1 MAQDKDDISFR
12 VIDRRMFT
20 EEGELRPGAKEQ
32 ATREQQPVILTPPP
46 APAAPAAAPPAA
58 ISAAAAP
65 SGEAPA
71 RSQHFEMLLDM
82 VANNAMMM
90 LGATAHPST
99 GQPVVDLESARIFI
113 DMLDALRDKT
123 RGNLTPEEDQLL
135 SEILGGIKYTYLE
148 LTKASAKAQAKTAGP
163 ATVPRR

>member
-20 EEGELRPGAKEQ
+20 EEGELRPEAKEQ
-32 ATREQQPVILTPPP
+32 AARDQQPATAPAPP
-46 APAAPAAAPPAA
+46 APAGPVAVPPAA
-58 ISAAAAP
+58 KSDPAAP

-71 RSQHFEMLLDM
+71 HSPQFEMLLDM

-99 GQPVVDLESARIFI
+99 GQAVVDLESARVFI
-113 DMLDALRDKT
+113 DMLDALREKT
-123 RGNLTPEEDQLL
+123 LGNLTPEEDQLL
-135 SEILGGIKYTYLE
+135 AEILGGIKYTYLKM
-148 LTKASAKAQAKTAGP
+148 TKASATVQAKTAGP
-163 ATVPRR
+163 VTAPRR